1 MESRWMRRKTEN
13 GSEEKFYPI
22 THKDAV
28 VNLNETLLEKA
39 DVVDVVTTEF
49 AEEEITGD
57 APELS
62 PIAAQRIAELEARI
76 AELKNSGG
84 TGGSGGGSSSGVFV
98 VNFTI
103 DNSGYHSD
111 KTFAEVEQACI
122 ENKLVRGIL
131 YLGEGAPQNHFQ
143 LTQYYPSEDVTL
155 CNVSATSIDFTI
167 MTMTL
172 KADNSVE
179 MGGITLSNS

>member
-49 AEEEITGD
+49 AEEEIIGD

-76 AELKNSGG
+76 AELEN
-84 TGGSGGGSSSGVFV
+84 GGSGGESTPMSHVYAAIMDMGGEYTLQ
-98 VNFTI
+98 TI
-103 DNSGYHSD
+103 DGSESFSPEEPFLQGGKDIYVWNPNSG
-111 KTFAEVEQACI
+111 KTSKVLALNVPGNNTYEMVYIDAS
-122 ENKLVRGIL
+122 
-131 YLGEGAPQNHFQ
+131 EGDIKVLIYNI
-143 LTQYYPSEDVTL
+143 TEK
-155 CNVSATSIDFTI
+155 TI
-167 MTMTL
+167 RL
-172 KADNSVE
+172 K
-179 MGGITLSNS
+179 IY